1 MSQTLISPTTVDA
14 VASMTAADIR
24 AAAQA
29 LAPEIEARADQIA
42 ELRRLPPDLVQKL
55 KAAGAYRMLMP
66 RAWGGPE
73 MTPREQ
79 CEVIEIYGR
88 VDPSVG
94 WCVMIGSDSGFFVG
108 YFEEDAA
115 RELYSELDFS
125 FAGSGSAMGR
135 AVRAPGGYVLNG
147 RWPFGSNI
155 NNADVVT
162 AICPVF
168 DGEEP
173 VLADGRPEMIMA
185 AAPAASFE
193 ILDTW
198 RTLGLA
204 GTGSNDYVAKDL
216 FIPDAHVIRG
226 FPACRPRRPELIY
239 AWPGLFLANV
249 PGVPLGLA
257 RGAIDTVKRIAGQ
270 KRQANWTRAGEPL
283 LMKEVPRVRA
293 GVARAE
299 MLLGAARAYVYESL
313 DRLWDELCRDGEPS
327 RDTRVALAASR
338 QFALRTARE
347 IAQLM
352 VDTAGASAIY
362 RTLPLERFLRD
373 AITMCEH
380 WTGQER
386 TLEMIGAVVF
396 GEEPLHGLV

>member
-1 MSQTLISPTTVDA
+1 MTDTLTAAPSAT
-14 VASMTAADIR
+14 MTAKDIK
-24 AAAQA
+24 AAALA
-29 LAPEIEARADQIA
+29 LEPTIQARADEIA
-42 ELRRLPPDLVQKL
+42 ELRRLPPDLVQLL
-55 KAAGAYRMLMP
+55 KRAGAYRMLMP

-79 CEVIEIYGR
+79 CEVIEIYAR
-88 VDPSVG
+88 ADASVG
-94 WCVMIGSDSGFFVG
+94 WCVMIGSDSGLFAG
-108 YFEEDAA
+108 YFDEAAA

-135 AVRAPGGYVLNG
+135 AVRAPGGFVLNG

-162 AICPVF
+162 AICPVY
-168 DGEEP
+168 DGDTM
-173 VLADGRPEMIMA
+173 VVVDGRPEMIMA
-185 AAPAASFE
+185 AAPASSFE

-216 FIPDAHVIRG
+216 FVPDAHVIAG
-226 FPACRPRRPELIY
+226 FPTCRPKRPEPLY
-239 AWPGLFLANV
+239 AWLGVFLANV

-257 RGAIDTVKRIAGQ
+257 RRAIDVVKTMAGQ
-270 KRQANWTRAGEPL
+270 KRQANWTRASEPL
-283 LMKEVPRVRA
+283 LMKEVPRVRS
-293 GVARAE
+293 GVAKAE
-299 MLLGAARAYVYESL
+299 MLLGAARAYVYHTL
-313 DRLWDELCRDGEPS
+313 DQLWDDIRRDGEPS
-327 RDTRVALAASR
+327 PETRVALAASR

-347 IAQLM
+347 VVQLM

-362 RTLPLERFLRD
+362 RTSPLERLLRD

-386 TLEMIGAVVF
+386 TLEMIGAVIF
-396 GEEPLHGLV
+396 GEEAIPGLL

>member
-1 MSQTLISPTTVDA
+1 MSDTLTAAKAMTT
-14 VASMTAADIR
+14 ASKMTAGDIM
-24 AAAQA
+24 AAALA
-29 LAPEIEARADQIA
+29 LEPQIRERGDEIA
-42 ELRRLPPDLVQKL
+42 ELRRLPPDLVHSL

-79 CEVIEIYGR
+79 CEVIEIYARG
-88 VDPSVG
+88 DASVG
-94 WCVMIGSDSGFFVG
+94 WCVMIGSDSGLFAG
-108 YFEEDAA
+108 YFEESAA
-115 RELYSELDFS
+115 RDLYSELDFS

-135 AVRAPGGYVLNG
+135 AVRAPGGFLLNG

-168 DGEEP
+168 EGETMSM
-173 VLADGRPEMIMA
+173 VDGRPEMIMA

-216 FIPDAHVIRG
+216 FVPDAHIILG
-226 FPACRPRRPELIY
+226 FPTCRPKRPEPLY
-239 AWPGLFLANV
+239 AWLGVFLANV

-257 RGAIDTVKRIAGQ
+257 RRAIDVVKTMAGQ
-270 KRQANWTRAGEPL
+270 KRQANWTRASESL
-283 LMKEVPRVRA
+283 LMKEVPRVRS
-293 GVARAE
+293 GVAKAE
-299 MLLGAARAYVYESL
+299 MLLGAARAYVYQTL
-313 DRLWDELCRDGEPS
+313 DQLWDEICRDGEPS
-327 RDTRVALAASR
+327 RETRVALAASR

-347 IAQLM
+347 VVQLM
-352 VDTAGASAIY
+352 VDTAGASAVY
-362 RTLPLERFLRD
+362 RTSPLERLLRD

-386 TLEMIGAVVF
+386 TLEMIGAIVF
-396 GEEPLHGLV
+396 GDEPIPGLL